1 MKSTKIILLSIII
14 ASLTSCG
21 GSSTP
26 STEQVATEQQKPI
39 AETSNGEVELKNFTK
54 EDVAR
59 FAISTVMG
67 QPSKKIKV
75 RLEKE
80 LYYVSYV
87 RKSDS
92 QKFNYKIKIDGKT
105 IVWANID
112 GRWRDGQY
120 DEKISFEEADNKI
133 KITQIFSD
141 GSGDSKEFKKGE

>member
-1 MKSTKIILLSIII
+1 MKSIKNFLLLIVF

-21 GSSTP
+21 DSST
-26 STEQVATEQQKPI
+26 TTEQQKSI
-39 AETSNGEVELKNFTK
+39 IETRNGEVELKNFTK

-67 QPSKKIKV
+67 QPSKNIKV
-75 RLEKE
+75 RLENE

-87 RKSDS
+87 RNSDS

-105 IVWANID
+105 IVWANVD